1 MAELDSKRREM
12 VLRLPRR
19 MAGLCAAAV
28 FLVLAGPAARAAT
41 SHDSPNYQLALAY
54 ENGEGVDRDLGRAL
68 QLYCEAANDGDAR
81 AYLNLGWIYANG
93 RGMARNDAVAVGW
106 WQKAAQDG
114 VPQAQNLLRMASD
127 VTPAADLGCKPP
139 LPPLVSPDQASP
151 KLRAMVQHFADK
163 TGLSERLVMAV
174 IAVESAF
181 DPNAVSSREAL
192 GLMQLTADT
201 AARFGVKDP
210 FDPEQNVRGGTT
222 YLHWLLARFAGN
234 LTLALAAY
242 NAGEKT
248 VDYYCGVPPFPET
261 IDYLKR
267 IGRFYPI
274 GAGSR
279 WTAPAAVLASDNT
292 ADEIRQAE
300 LHAW

>member
-1 MAELDSKRREM
+1 MGE
-12 VLRLPRR
+12 RLPRR
-19 MAGLCAAAV
+19 VAGACAA
-28 FLVLAGPAARAAT
+28 VLSLALFVPGARAEA
-41 SHDSPNYQLALAY
+41 SRDSPNFQLALEY
-54 ENGEGVDRDLGRAL
+54 ENGEGVERDLGRAL
-68 QLYCEAANDGDAR
+68 QLYCQAANDGDTR
-81 AYLNLGWIYANG
+81 AYLNLGWMYANG
-93 RGMARNDAVAVGW
+93 RGMPRNDAIAVGW
-106 WQKAAQDG
+106 WQKAAHDG
-114 VPQAQNLLRMASD
+114 VTQAQNLLRATSD
-127 VTPAADLGCKPP
+127 VTPAADLGCEKP

-151 KLRAMVQHFADK
+151 KLRALVQHFAGK

-181 DPNAVSSREAL
+181 DANAVSSRNAL

-222 YLHWLLARFAGN
+222 YLQWLLGRFAGN

-261 IDYLKR
+261 VEYLKR
-267 IGRFYPI
+267 IARFYPI
-274 GAGSR
+274 GAGSH
-279 WTAPAAVLASDNT
+279 WTAPAAVLASDDTSADLLQLQLT
-292 ADEIRQAE
+292 A
-300 LHAW
+300 W

>member
-1 MAELDSKRREM
+1 MD
-12 VLRLPRR
+12 LRLPRR
-19 MAGLCAAAV
+19 LAGFCAAAC
-28 FLVLAGPAARAAT
+28 LVLLVPAARAAL
-41 SHDSPNYQLALAY
+41 SHDSPNYDLALSY

-81 AYLNLGWIYANG
+81 AYLNLGWMYANG

-114 VPQAQNLLRMASD
+114 VMQAENLLHLSSD

-139 LPPLVSPDQASP
+139 PPPLVSPDQASP
-151 KLRAMVQHFADK
+151 KLRAMVEHFAGK
-163 TGLSERLVMAV
+163 TGLSDRLVMAV

-181 DPNAVSSREAL
+181 DANAVSSRNAL

-201 AARFGVKDP
+201 AARFGVTDP

-222 YLHWLLARFAGN
+222 YLRWLLGRFAGN

-248 VDYYCGVPPFPET
+248 VDYYSGVPPFPET
-261 IDYLKR
+261 IEYLKR

-274 GAGSR
+274 DAGAH
-279 WTAPAAVLASDNT
+279 WTAPAAVLASEST
-292 ADEIRQAE
+292 ADDIRQAE